1 MHLFVSFIVLFYAQ
15 LNMIFVL
22 FSGLPFY
29 YLSSWV
35 FCTADPPAYSRNK
48 IMEARAKAIQEG
60 NVEYL
65 TSGALDDPFSNSE
78 KQASKW
84 RSLQTALV
92 PTNTTERQMELKEM
106 YSKLEEELQPSSESG
121 DNSSQKDDEAILPE
135 QSTAREDKEE
145 QDTRKPAAASKK
157 PQQQQ
162 LVVHAGSN
170 IDVVVA
176 NGWKEAYPNKNG
188 KPIIL
193 PDHSTAEERLDPTG
207 LTEGTLNTVEWK
219 AEMPESMES
228 EFDSIFR
235 SDEEE
240 LQKEAI
246 FNKINKEYLVQQE
259 RKESERLNAEA
270 AEKNLEDDDVKQAEQ
285 HARYQNSRSSRSK
298 SGKHGNKRSSLANG
312 TDTNNNNS
320 NSHAVGLD
328 GTTEEH
334 LLAAMNNRKISRKI
348 NYDALS
354 SIFDDD
360 GSLGN
365 VDASIASGD
374 GDDMYAMI

>member
-1 MHLFVSFIVLFYAQ
+1 
-15 LNMIFVL
+15 MICFL
-22 FSGLPFY
+22 CPFS
-29 YLSSWV
+29 
-35 FCTADPPAYSRNK
+35 TADPPAFSRNK

-60 NVEYL
+60 NTEYL
-65 TSGALDDPFSNSE
+65 TSGALDDPFSNNE
-78 KQASKW
+78 KQATRW
-84 RSLQTALV
+84 RLQNTPA
-92 PTNTTERQMELKEM
+92 NTTERNAELNDL
-106 YSKLEEELQPSSESG
+106 YSKLEEELQQQ
-121 DNSSQKDDEAILPE
+121 NIKLPE
-135 QSTAREDKEE
+135 RLDEEDGEESSSSSIKSQHHDNQSTGGSQEDVASSREKADALVGEE
-145 QDTRKPAAASKK
+145 ELARKPAAVE
-157 PQQQQ
+157 PQQQ
-162 LVVHAGSN
+162 LMVHAGSK
-170 IDVVVA
+170 VGAVVA
-176 NGWKEAYPNKNG
+176 KEWKEAYPNKNG
-188 KPIIL
+188 KPIVL
-193 PDHSTAEERLDPTG
+193 PDHSTAEERLASAT

-219 AEMPESMES
+219 SEMPESMES

-285 HARYQNSRSSRSK
+285 HARYQNSRSNRSK
-298 SGKHGNKRSSLANG
+298 SGKNSKRANN
-312 TDTNNNNS
+312 DANQS
-320 NSHAVGLD
+320 VLVD

-360 GSLGN
+360 GSIGN

>member
-1 MHLFVSFIVLFYAQ
+1 MICFFAPSFV
-15 LNMIFVL
+15 FV
-22 FSGLPFY
+22 
-29 YLSSWV
+29 V
-35 FCTADPPAYSRNK
+35 FATADPPAYSRNK

-60 NVEYL
+60 NTEYL

-78 KQASKW
+78 KQAAKW
-84 RSLQTALV
+84 RSLQNNTL
-92 PTNTTERQMELKEM
+92 PTNTTERQAELNEM
-106 YSKLEEELQPSSESG
+106 YSKLEEELQPSAKLPPRRQLTQESG
-121 DNSSQKDDEAILPE
+121 YVASLPE
-135 QSTAREDKEE
+135 KANAQADEEE
-145 QDTRKPAAASKK
+145 QDARKPAAVTTAPEPSH
-157 PQQQQ
+157 QDQ
-162 LVVHAGSN
+162 LVVHAGLN
-170 IDVVVA
+170 IGVVVA
-176 NGWKEAYPNKNG
+176 KGWKEAYPNKNG

-193 PDHSTAEERLDPTG
+193 PDHSTAEERLASTV
-207 LTEGTLNTVEWK
+207 LTEGTLNTVQWK

-298 SGKHGNKRSSLANG
+298 SGKNKNNRSSANG
-312 TDTNNNNS
+312 DANN
-320 NSHAVGLD
+320 HAVGLD